1 LTSKYK
7 NFQISNYIIIAFLVL
22 STLALNYIL
31 ISKFGFN
38 QEVFIPIT
46 SGLVLVSLLLYRYLS
61 KSLFDD
67 FFKTDKDLDSMI
79 KKTLH
84 ELNTPVATIDMN
96 IKMIEKNITNEK
108 DKRRIQRIKDSCEN
122 LLELYNKTEYEL
134 SNTIDTI
141 EHTTFDIKEIIQKS
155 CDKVEDIKKDIT
167 IINNTQSEL
176 ITTDRYGLEIVIDN
190 LISNGIKYNNKNGS
204 IIIDNKNH
212 ILSIKDTGIGINTK
226 HLLQIYDKYFQINI
240 EHKGI
245 GLGLSVVKDFC
256 EKNKI
261 TIKIDSKENVGTT
274 FLLDYHSLLSGK

>member
-1 LTSKYK
+1 MTSKYK

>member
-1 LTSKYK
+1 LSSKYK
-7 NFQISNYIIIAFLVL
+7 NFQVSNYIIIAFLVL
-22 STLALNYIL
+22 ITLALNYIL
-31 ISKFGFN
+31 ISEFGFN

-46 SGLVLVSLLLYRYLS
+46 SFLVLVSLLLYRYLS

-67 FFKTDKDLDSMI
+67 FFKTDKDIDTMI

-96 IKMIEKNITNEK
+96 IKMIEKNLTNEK
-108 DKRRIQRIKDSCEN
+108 DKKRVQRIKDSCTN

-134 SNTIDTI
+134 SNKIDTVQN
-141 EHTTFDIKEIIQKS
+141 TTFDIKELIQKS
-155 CDKVEDIKKDIT
+155 CNKVEDIKKDIT
-167 IINNTQSEL
+167 IINNTHSES
-176 ITTDRYGLEIVIDN
+176 ITTDKYGLETVIDN
-190 LISNGIKYNNKNGS
+190 LISNAIKYNKKDGS
-204 IIIDNKNH
+204 IIINNTNH
-212 ILSIKDTGIGINTK
+212 TLSIEDTGIGINTK
-226 HLLQIYDKYFQINI
+226 HLLQIYDKYFQIDI

-274 FLLDYHSLLSGK
+274 FLLDYHLLLSGK